1 MANTYFKLLW
11 SFRIIN
17 FTRVSI
23 LSIVICILSIGKVKI
38 IIKVLQVHSSSFKK
52 NKTWHIFILKYKKN
66 LNINSIS
73 VILNSIFVPILFTF
87 TSIIDDVIIE
97 RFDVDNEPVRKIWNE
112 VLQFSSYRM
121 LRVRVA
127 NLSPALSFKDIYI
140 LSLVCVRL
148 SYWQ

>member
-11 SFRIIN
+11 NFRIIN

-23 LSIVICILSIGKVKI
+23 LSIVICILSIWKCENHY
-38 IIKVLQVHSSSFKK
+38 KVLRVHSSSLKK
-52 NKTWHIFILKYKKN
+52 VKIKP
-66 LNINSIS
+66 NINSIS
-73 VILNSIFVPILFTF
+73 VILKSIFVTILFTF

-97 RFDVDNEPVRKIWNE
+97 RFDVDIDIWKE
-112 VLQFSSYRM
+112 VLKFPSYRM
-121 LRVRVA
+121 LRVPVA
-127 NLSPALSFKDIYI
+127 NLSPALGFTDMYI